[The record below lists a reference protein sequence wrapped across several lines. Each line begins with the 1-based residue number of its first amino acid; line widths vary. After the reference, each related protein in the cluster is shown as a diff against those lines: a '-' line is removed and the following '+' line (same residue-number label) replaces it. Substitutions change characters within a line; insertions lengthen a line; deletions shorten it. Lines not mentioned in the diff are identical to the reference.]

1 MKMESGGIF
10 SNNRAQST
18 VEYLLLFA
26 AAVAIYLVFFN
37 PNGVF
42 TVAANKAIETN
53 INSMLDMSNA
63 IFNPYNQP

>member
-1 MKMESGGIF
+1 MKMLF
-10 SNNRAQST
+10 SNKRGQST
-18 VEYLLLFA
+18 VEYILLFA
-26 AAVAIYLVFFN
+26 AAVVIYLVFFN

-42 TVAANKAIETN
+42 TGAANKTIETN